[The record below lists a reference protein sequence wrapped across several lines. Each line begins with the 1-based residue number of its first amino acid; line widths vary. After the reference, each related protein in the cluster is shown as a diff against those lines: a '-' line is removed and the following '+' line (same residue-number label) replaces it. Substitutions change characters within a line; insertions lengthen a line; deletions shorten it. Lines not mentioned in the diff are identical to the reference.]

1 MKRKIDYSTTVS
13 KWISL
18 FRIKLKL
25 SVNQII
31 SPRDLSFLII
41 TVDKK
46 ISFGILFSVFLTV
59 TEWILFYVFFF
70 MFVLFWFVS
79 NFHSIVLQIELDH

>member
-59 TEWILFYVFFF
+59 TE
-70 MFVLFWFVS
+70 
-79 NFHSIVLQIELDH
+79 

>member
-59 TEWILFYVFFF
+59 TEWILLYVFFF
-70 MFVLFWFVS
+70 MFVLFCFVLIC
-79 NFHSIVLQIELDH
+79 F